1 MRPGQWGSSILALTA
16 ALSWWATAHAVAGSF
31 QETQDSRLRFAIIG
45 DSGTGK
51 DPQYR
56 IARQMFARYEEPG
69 LDFVL
74 MLGDNIYEHG
84 NPAGYARRFEQPY
97 GPLLSG
103 GVKFYAAL
111 GNHDV
116 RRNNWKYAV
125 EYAGFNMG
133 GRRYYTFRYGDD
145 LVQFFALDTT
155 TLTKKHRGGSADP
168 EQEAWLR
175 DELEASRAR
184 WKIAFFHHPLYSSGR
199 RHGGNKNVREA
210 LEEILIEGRVNI
222 VFAGH
227 EHFYARLQPQRGIL
241 HFVNGA
247 AAKLRKGN
255 ISDKSSLTSCGNDQ
269 ERSFLYMELDP
280 EELRFEAINEFGG
293 VFDQGP
299 ISYDAE
305 AGLKLQAHCKSR

>member
-1 MRPGQWGSSILALTA
+1 MRPGQWGLPVLALTA
-16 ALSWWATAHAVAGSF
+16 VMAWGGTVSARAGSF
-31 QETQDSRLRFAIIG
+31 QESEDAHLRFAVIG

-56 IARQMFARYEEPG
+56 IARQMFSRYQEPG

-84 NPAGYARRFEQPY
+84 NPAGYAKKFEQPY
-97 GPLLSG
+97 QPLLSA

-116 RRNNWKYAV
+116 RRGNWQYAV
-125 EYAGFNMG
+125 GYGGFNMG

-155 TLTKKHRGGSADP
+155 TLTKKNRGGSADP

-175 DELEASRAR
+175 DELEASLAR
-184 WKIAFFHHPLYSSGR
+184 WRIAFFHHPLYSSGR
-199 RHGGNKNVREA
+199 WHGGNKKVREA
-210 LEEILIEGRVNI
+210 LEEILVEGRINI

-227 EHFYARLQPQRGIL
+227 EHFYARLQPQQGIV

-247 AAKLRKGN
+247 AAKLRKVN
-255 ISDKSSLTSCGNDQ
+255 ISDKSPLTGCGNDQ
-269 ERSFLYMELDP
+269 ERSFLYVELGP
-280 EELRFEAINEFGG
+280 RELRFEAINDSGV
-293 VFDQGP
+293 VFDQGS

-305 AGLKLQAHCKSR
+305 AGLKLQAHCRSR